1 MYQITGKI
9 LRVNTDTVVIEANG
23 VGYLGQNIFELN
35 DGIVAQVGDTKTVYV
50 LQYWNEFEFCLLFFE
65 KEDLRNMFESLLK
78 IKQIGIKTAKSIFL
92 TYSVEEFTEIIRTYN
107 VSELQNI
114 KGLGSLTAKII
125 IDELNKVLF
134 NAHMTRKQE
143 KILQTLQRLGYK
155 MSAIYRVL
163 KMVDK
168 KLAEEQM
175 LSKTIQLLSTDVC

>member
-1 MYQITGKI
+1 
-9 LRVNTDTVVIEANG
+9 
-23 VGYLGQNIFELN
+23 
-35 DGIVAQVGDTKTVYV
+35 
-50 LQYWNEFEFCLLFFE
+50 
-65 KEDLRNMFESLLK
+65 
-78 IKQIGIKTAKSIFL
+78 
-92 TYSVEEFTEIIRTYN
+92 

-125 IDELNKVLF
+125 IDELNKMLF